1 MPISAKAALLQALIR
16 GEGYG
21 LELISRVND
30 RTKGKVKLHQGNVYP
45 ALRELEADGL
55 LRSWEADPSP
65 ERGGRPRRYY
75 KLTAAGQRA
84 AVQQTQT
91 VAGLFGLVLEFLGL
105 TEIAR

>member
-1 MPISAKAALLQALIR
+1 MEPPVSAKAALLQALIR

-21 LELISRVND
+21 LDLIKRVED

-45 ALRELEADGL
+45 ALRDLEADGL
-55 LRSWEADPSP
+55 VKSYESEPLP

-84 AVQQTQT
+84 ALQQSEA
-91 VAGLFGLVLEFLGL
+91 VAGLFGLLPEG
-105 TEIAR
+105 AR